1 MKRQTN
7 GTHIFG
13 IEHSKRYWNN
23 WFVVGN
29 ISKEDFE
36 TLKTDQD
43 YLSWFYEK
51 GYINTDSPII
61 LEIMDD
67 QYNIIV
73 CNSETQRPLLAI
85 EYGLEY

>member
-1 MKRQTN
+1 MKVLSIDAWADDGENTWV
-7 GTHIFG
+7 
-13 IEHSKRYWNN
+13 WNN